1 VPLRSFEET
10 LVLLGAAGAW
20 IACGLFG
27 ASGLAS
33 FIAGLVVAL
42 VVGYVTYFE
51 FTLGD
56 GVITFR
62 TRFMERSISLE
73 WVESASVRTFWGG
86 LPGRTYYFLLRSPP
100 APWAGYFRRT
110 GLVTWPS
117 AERWV
122 QSVNAA
128 AEAPNKAASVDEIQ
142 TETRPR

>member
-1 VPLRSFEET
+1 MRLHSFEET
-10 LVLLGAAGAW
+10 LVLLGAIAGVW
-20 IACGLFG
+20 IAYGLFR
-27 ASGLAS
+27 ATGLVS
-33 FIAGLVVAL
+33 FIAGLVAAT

-73 WVESASVRTFWGG
+73 WVERASVETFWGG
-86 LPGRTYYFLLRSPP
+86 LPGRTYFFLLRSPP
-100 APWAGYFRRT
+100 SPWHGYFRRT

-128 AEAPNKAASVDEIQ
+128 AEAANKAPK
-142 TETRPR
+142 RR